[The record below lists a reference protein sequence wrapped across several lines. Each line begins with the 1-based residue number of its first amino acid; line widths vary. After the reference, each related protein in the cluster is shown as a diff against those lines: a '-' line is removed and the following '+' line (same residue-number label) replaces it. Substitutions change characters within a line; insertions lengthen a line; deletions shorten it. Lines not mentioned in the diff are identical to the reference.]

1 MHIPQPK
8 LAKRVVRS
16 IFKISPTLN
25 DINPQDTPPSPPPVM
40 ETPTPLSSS
49 PDAGAALRKKKA
61 RRRLIIIAI
70 AVVIAAS
77 ALWYFQKSLSLPLQ
91 DLKSFGNPT
100 APTATSSQPAQNFS
114 APSPIQQAAK
124 VAPKKTN
131 ALTIAGV
138 IAETND
144 QRAANGDLPP
154 FAENA
159 TLDDIATLRL
169 DDMFTQQYFA
179 HVGPQEESAISVAS
193 SVGYDH
199 LALGENLALGNYA
212 GDAGVVT
219 AWMNSPGHRANIL
232 DTHYTQI
239 GVAVREGM
247 FEGSETW
254 LAVQIFGRPSSDC
267 TAPDATL
274 ENSINVSEQQI
285 SSTSAELAD
294 DKTAID
300 AMSPQSG
307 PTYNAQVEDYNNLA
321 AQYNALAAETET
333 AINTYDAQV
342 TAFNACLA
350 E

>member
-1 MHIPQPK
+1 
-8 LAKRVVRS
+8 
-16 IFKISPTLN
+16 
-25 DINPQDTPPSPPPVM
+25 
-40 ETPTPLSSS
+40 
-49 PDAGAALRKKKA
+49 LRKKKA
-61 RRRLIIIAI
+61 RRRLVIIAVV
-70 AVVIAAS
+70 VVIAAG

-91 DLKSFGNPT
+91 KLESFGNPS
-100 APTATSSQPAQNFS
+100 APAPTSSQSTQIFS
-114 APSPIQQAAK
+114 APTTSIQQATK

-131 ALTIAGV
+131 ALTVAGV
-138 IAETND
+138 IAETNG
-144 QRAANGDLPP
+144 QRAQNNEDGDLSPLT
-154 FAENA
+154 ENA

-179 HVGPQEESAISVAS
+179 HVGPQGESAISVAS

-232 DTHYTQI
+232 DMHYTQI

-254 LAVQIFGRPSSDC
+254 LAVQIFGRPASDC
-267 TAPDATL
+267 TAPDANL
-274 ENSINVSEQQI
+274 ENSINLSEQEI
-285 SSTSAELAD
+285 ASTSAELAD
-294 DKTAID
+294 DKAAID

-307 PTYNAQVEDYNNLA
+307 PAYNAQVEDYNNLA
-321 AQYNALAAETET
+321 AQYNALTAETKT
-333 AINTYDAQV
+333 AIDTYDAQV
-342 TAFNACLA
+342 TAFNACLG

>member
-1 MHIPQPK
+1 
-8 LAKRVVRS
+8 
-16 IFKISPTLN
+16 
-25 DINPQDTPPSPPPVM
+25 M
-40 ETPTPLSSS
+40 ETPTPSSH
-49 PDAGAALRKKKA
+49 DAPAALRKKKA
-61 RRRLIIIAI
+61 QRRLIIIAS
-70 AVVIAAS
+70 VVIIAAG

-91 DLKSFGNPT
+91 SLESFENPA
-100 APTATSSQPAQNFS
+100 APAPTSSQPAQNFL
-114 APSPIQQAAK
+114 APTTSIQQATK

-131 ALTIAGV
+131 ALTVAGV
-138 IAETND
+138 ITETNAA
-144 QRAANGDLPP
+144 RAANGDLPP
-154 FAENA
+154 LVENA

-179 HVGPQEESAISVAS
+179 HVGPQGESAISVAS

-212 GDAGVVT
+212 GDAGVVG
-219 AWMNSPGHRANIL
+219 AWMGSPGHRANIL

-247 FEGSETW
+247 FEGQETW

-267 TAPDATL
+267 TAPDSNL
-274 ENSINVSEQQI
+274 ESSINLSEQQI
-285 SSTSAELAD
+285 SSTSAELTAD
-294 DKTAID
+294 KATID

-307 PTYNAQVEDYNNLA
+307 PAYNAQVEDYNNLA
-321 AQYNALAAETET
+321 AQYNALAAETKT
-333 AINTYDAQV
+333 AIDTYDVQV